1 MLVFWAVFFGGM
13 IKFIALVLKVT
24 AIILAILAGI
34 LIFRRFL

>member
-1 MLVFWAVFFGGM
+1 MLVFWAVLLGGLVKL
-13 IKFIALVLKVT
+13 IGLVLKVT